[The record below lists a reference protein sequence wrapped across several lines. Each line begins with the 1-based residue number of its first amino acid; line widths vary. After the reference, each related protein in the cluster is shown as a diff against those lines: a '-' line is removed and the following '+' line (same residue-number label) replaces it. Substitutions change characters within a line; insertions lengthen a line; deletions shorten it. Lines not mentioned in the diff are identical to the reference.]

1 MLNYLNSVEATG
13 QSVPKAALGGLA
25 AVTLAAGMDGT
36 ARLRFA
42 DPAPGEVG
50 ITVARRD
57 DLLAQME
64 ARLAHGAGFAVAT
77 MNLDHIVKLRRDPAF
92 RSAYLAQSHVVA
104 DGNPVVWL
112 CRLAGR
118 KVDLVPGSDLIG
130 PVAEMAA
137 RIGAA
142 VGLVGATQAVLDR
155 AAERLEVAHPGL
167 RVVSRVAPPMG
178 YVPEGPGAEAVLD
191 QVASEGA
198 RIVLLALGAPK
209 QERLAA
215 LGQVRHPGLG
225 FLSIGAGLDFVAG
238 TQRRAPVWIR
248 GLALEWLWRLV
259 GNPWRLGG
267 RYLACAVALPGLVVA
282 ALAERRRG

>member
-1 MLNYLNSVEATG
+1 MLNYLKSVEATG
-13 QSVPKAALGGLA
+13 QSASKAALGGLA
-25 AVTLAAGMDGT
+25 AVTLAAGMDGR

-50 ITVARRD
+50 VTVARQD
-57 DLLAQME
+57 DLLAQIE
-64 ARLAHGAGFAVAT
+64 ARLARGAGFAVAT
-77 MNLDHIVKLRRDPAF
+77 MNLDHIVKLRRDWAF

-118 KVDLVPGSDLIG
+118 KVELVPGSDLIG
-130 PVAEMAA
+130 PVAAMAA
-137 RIGAA
+137 RIGAP

-155 AAERLEVAHPGL
+155 AAQRLEAAHPGL

-178 YVPEGPGAEAVLD
+178 FVPEGPGAEAVLD

-198 RIVLLALGAPK
+198 RVVLLALGAPK
-209 QERLAA
+209 QERVAA
-215 LGQVRHPGLG
+215 LGRQRHPGLG
-225 FLSIGAGLDFVAG
+225 FLSIGAGLDFIAG

-267 RYLACAVALPGLVVA
+267 RYLACVVAMPGLAAA